1 MANIT
6 SIEKVVDAI
15 VNRIKKEANMK
26 KSIICTVKTPPPNI
40 TLQYETKTI
49 PTGQIY
55 VANYLLQNYHR
66 QYKID
71 GIIDNIELT
80 TREISGT
87 LENISLSNTTSTG
100 AAGEGPH
107 THTVPTIDAS
117 GSFESTGEGS
127 GAIKGNGTY
136 QAHKDFWFTDTL
148 IPGSEVLVELVN
160 NSYVVV
166 AQIVRMPSG
175 AKEGA

>member
-1 MANIT
+1 MLGRWEQMINL
-6 SIEKVVDAI
+6 SNLDGLVDAI
-15 VNRIKKEANMK
+15 FKKMEKKANAK
-26 KSIICTVKTPPPNI
+26 KSIICKVLTPPPNI
-40 TLQYETKTI
+40 TLQYENIKI
-49 PTGQIY
+49 PTEQIY

-71 GIIDNIELT
+71 GIIDKIEVKVD
-80 TREISGT
+80 EYS
-87 LENISLSNTTSTG
+87 SDNTTSTET
-100 AAGEGPH
+100 AANH
-107 THTVPTIDAS
+107 THAIKKLS
-117 GSFESTGEGS
+117 GSGTFKGS
-127 GAIKGNGTY
+127 GTY
-136 QAHKDFWFTDTL
+136 QSHKDFWFTDTL

>member
-26 KSIICTVKTPPPNI
+26 KSIICTVKTAPPNI
-40 TLQYETKTI
+40 TLKYENIII
-49 PTGQIY
+49 PTEQIY

-87 LENISLSNTTSTG
+87 LENISLNNTTSTG

-136 QAHKDFWFTDTL
+136 QSHKDFWFTDTL
-148 IPGSEVLVELVN
+148 TLGSEVLVELVN